1 MNNHKTTRKNAKEH
15 NRTEL
20 SYQKAA
26 EEARRSKEVI
36 INQSNPSIIPITI
49 TQDGLLGAAAAA
61 NQSPGGGADKS
72 PIIQSMINKSS
83 NTTLG
88 GQMGG

>member
-20 SYQKAA
+20 SNHKAA
-26 EEARRSKEVI
+26 EDAIRSKDII

-49 TQDGLLGAAAAA
+49 TQDGLLGAAAA
-61 NQSPGGGADKS
+61 NQSPAEKF

-88 GQMGG
+88 A